1 LNLSVLVAARA
12 RMRADNQGAII
23 SDNVCAYEMC
33 AVRTVKYFLS
43 ATTFSREAHLPKA
56 AREPA
61 NATSRV
67 AGAAIFAAEAEG
79 EGSEATSLSS

>member
-1 LNLSVLVAARA
+1 
-12 RMRADNQGAII
+12 
-23 SDNVCAYEMC
+23 
-33 AVRTVKYFLS
+33 VRTVKYFLS

-67 AGAAIFAAEAEG
+67 AGAAIFVAEAEG
-79 EGSEATSLSS
+79 EGSVVTSLSS

>member
-1 LNLSVLVAARA
+1 MVGVEKKRRHGRVSY
-12 RMRADNQGAII
+12 
-23 SDNVCAYEMC
+23 NVCAHEKC
-33 AVRTVKYFLS
+33 AVRTVKDFLS
-43 ATTFSREAHLPKA
+43 EATFSREAHLPKA

-79 EGSEATSLSS
+79 EGSAATSLSS